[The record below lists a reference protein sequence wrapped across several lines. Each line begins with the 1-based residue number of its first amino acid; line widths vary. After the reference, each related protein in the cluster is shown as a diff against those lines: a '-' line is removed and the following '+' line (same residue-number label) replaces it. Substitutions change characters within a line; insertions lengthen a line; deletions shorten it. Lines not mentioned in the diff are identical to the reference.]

1 MSEVRDVFSN
11 RIPPSS
17 LLGNQGQRQHN
28 AQVLIPRRSFPQKMD
43 AFGDKA
49 FKEMTKIK
57 SSQEDTSY
65 FNMIDVLIRSRLG
78 YRQS

>member
-1 MSEVRDVFSN
+1 
-11 RIPPSS
+11 
-17 LLGNQGQRQHN
+17 
-28 AQVLIPRRSFPQKMD
+28 MD